1 VETVSFPAQIR
12 ATIKKYLKWY
22 FVPLIYFLLT
32 GSLCAYAWNTRPL
45 PYRAGIK
52 AVFKTI
58 SLNPTLI
65 LTGAITAWIIIA
77 ILLIPISSWLKKRF
91 PTFSSGSSAQKE
103 DILQNKASNKKTISF
118 CKKTLNASLSVLG
131 VILIIAGL
139 SIAGWISRP
148 YITFLFSPSKIEA
161 LEKKAELLGQV
172 QENQA
177 EKSDSLEKK
186 TEITAQDQGYNIK
199 KIETLDTTE
208 NFPEQFNENEMK
220 KTVALKTSAEI
231 PEQARRNE
239 TKKIGPFGKISDLFE
254 RVRRDVMKSNMKYAA
269 DARKRNERLQEGE
282 WQSAE
287 LYGRENWLIFP
298 HAVVDAPILEGVDE
312 DKLSE
317 GVCHISESAVP
328 GKGGNFIITGHN
340 LGDFFDRSGPQGP
353 FNMLEAAEKG
363 QLIHIF
369 YGEKKYTYK
378 VKEKTYKDVSDPTLY
393 DFSPG
398 ERLTLITCAGS
409 LDDPT
414 VYTNTRVIITAYPK

>member
-1 VETVSFPAQIR
+1 VEAANIPARVR

-22 FVPLIYFLLT
+22 SFPLIYFLAT
-32 GSLCAYAWNTRPL
+32 GLLCAYAWYARPL

-52 AVFKTI
+52 KVFETI

-77 ILLIPISSWLKKRF
+77 ILLLPISFWLKKRF
-91 PTFSSGSSAQKE
+91 PEFSIGSSTQVE
-103 DILQNKASNKKTISF
+103 DNLQNKASDNKLISF
-118 CKKTLNASLSVLG
+118 WQKTFNVSLSVIG

-139 SIAGWISRP
+139 SISGWISRP

-172 QENQA
+172 QENKA

-186 TEITAQDQGYNIK
+186 AGIPAQDQGDKIK
-199 KIETLDTTE
+199 KIEPLDTTE
-208 NFPEQFNENEMK
+208 HFPERVYKNEMK
-220 KTVALKTSAEI
+220 KPVALETRAEL
-231 PEQARRNE
+231 PEQAGRND
-239 TKKIGPFGKISDLFE
+239 TKKAGPLGKISDLFE
-254 RVRRDVMKSNMKYAA
+254 RVRRDVMKGAEHYAA
-269 DARKRNERLQEGE
+269 DARMRNERLQEGE

-287 LYGRENWLIFP
+287 LFGRENWLIFP
-298 HAVVDAPILEGVDE
+298 NAVVDAPILEGVDE
-312 DKLSE
+312 DTLSE
-317 GVCHISESAVP
+317 GVCHIPESAAP
-328 GKGGNFIITGHN
+328 GEGGNFIITGHN

-369 YGEKKYTYK
+369 YGKKKYTYK

-398 ERLTLITCAGS
+398 ERLTLITCAGT

-414 VYTNTRVIITAYPK
+414 VYTNTRVVITAYPQ

>member
-1 VETVSFPAQIR
+1 VEVANIPAQVK
-12 ATIKKYLKWY
+12 ATIRRYLSWY
-22 FVPLIYFLLT
+22 AFPLIYFLATSL
-32 GSLCAYAWNTRPL
+32 LCAYAWYTRPL

-77 ILLIPISSWLKKRF
+77 ILLIPISFWLKKRF
-91 PTFSSGSSAQKE
+91 PAFSGGSFTQKD
-103 DILQNKASNKKTISF
+103 DIFQKKASNNYPMSLWRQTV
-118 CKKTLNASLSVLG
+118 NVSLSVFG
-131 VILIIAGL
+131 IILIVAGL

-186 TEITAQDQGYNIK
+186 AEISAQDQEYKIK
-199 KIETLDTTE
+199 KIEPLDTTE
-208 NFPEQFNENEMK
+208 KFSERFNENEMK
-220 KTVALKTSAEI
+220 KTVALKTSAELH
-231 PEQARRNE
+231 EQVGRNE
-239 TKKIGPFGKISDLFE
+239 TKKAGPLGKISDLFE
-254 RVRRDVMKSNMKYAA
+254 RVRRDVMKGAERYAA
-269 DARKRNERLQEGE
+269 DARRRNDNLKKKE

-287 LYGRENWLIFP
+287 LFGRENWLIFP
-298 HAVVDAPILEGVDE
+298 NAVVDAPILEGVDE
-312 DKLSE
+312 DTLSE
-317 GVCHISESAVP
+317 GVCHIPESAAP
-328 GKGGNFIITGHN
+328 GEGGNFIITGHN
-340 LGDFFDRSGPQGP
+340 LGDFFERSGPQGP

-414 VYTNTRVIITAYPK
+414 VYTDTRVVITAYPQ